1 MISQMIDVFNRN
13 VQTQEDI
20 ISFIPQLALF
30 NVTIVASAALG
41 NDMSEAGFL
50 EGIELINKCT
60 DEYDQQ
66 FIGTKFFRK
75 DNNGG

>member
-1 MISQMIDVFNRN
+1 MEIEKESKELWADLK
-13 VQTQEDI
+13 TATE
-20 ISFIPQLALF
+20 S
-30 NVTIVASAALG
+30 G
-41 NDMSEAGFL
+41 L